1 MVRRR
6 IRYIAVKIVF
16 FARHKS
22 KVLIR
27 LTTPRRKG
35 QRNLELKQAAQSYS
49 KLIDIFKK
57 LKTSDKSKELSVS
70 ENQDIA
76 TFNLESKG

>member
-6 IRYIAVKIVF
+6 IRYIAVNIVF
-16 FARHKS
+16 FARHKLMF
-22 KVLIR
+22 LIR
-27 LTTPRRKG
+27 LNMPGRKG
-35 QRNLELKQAAQSYS
+35 QRNLELKQASQSYS
-49 KLIDIFKK
+49 KLTYIFKK

-76 TFNLESKG
+76 ISNMES

>member
-16 FARHKS
+16 FARHTS